1 MERQVRADAGVLQG
15 VSYVCALGQRSM
27 SANSNYMD
35 VLSGC
40 VLKVTAPL

>member
-27 SANSNYMD
+27 SANSNYISF
-35 VLSGC
+35 VLHM
-40 VLKVTAPL
+40 LLLL